1 MKEESL
7 EDGPELEEDAGW
19 LESTAGI
26 LEAAGR
32 MKRFQSLVPKSEF
45 EGHEDEGAD
54 LLWPE
59 GLGQLHP

>member
-1 MKEESL
+1 MKKEAL
-7 EDGPELEEDAGW
+7 EDGPELEEVAGW
-19 LESTAGI
+19 LESTEGT

-32 MKRFQSLVPKSEF
+32 LKRYQSFCSKSEF
-45 EGHEDEGAD
+45 EAHEDEGAD